1 MWLCMR
7 VLCVV
12 TAWKA
17 NALVTWAG
25 THCEGGVWA
34 TLFGLLL
41 WPALFAAVPDA
52 LRRYFIFQSAGG
64 SVCSCKSAVDMLL
77 GDTYAA

>member
-1 MWLCMR
+1 MLLCFTY
-7 VLCVV
+7 VDSNCVRPFPG
-12 TAWKA
+12 
-17 NALVTWAG
+17 AG

-52 LRRYFIFQSAGG
+52 LRRYAPYHCYGVPFHVLLSSWCGQS
-64 SVCSCKSAVDMLL
+64 LQ
-77 GDTYAA
+77 

>member
-1 MWLCMR
+1 MCIMHACAAGSR
-7 VLCVV
+7 CKDENPFC
-12 TAWKA
+12 AC
-17 NALVTWAG
+17 AG

-52 LRRYFIFQSAGG
+52 LRRCALVTLSPH
-64 SVCSCKSAVDMLL
+64 C
-77 GDTYAA
+77 